1 MRLSDLM
8 HRQVVTESGERLGR
22 IHDVRGEL
30 RGDRLVLTGLVVG
43 PRGWLEHL
51 GLRFKDGGGRRH
63 RPSAGA
69 VPWSD
74 VIRLG
79 PEVLVRDQ
87 EG

>member
-22 IHDVRGEL
+22 IHDLRGEL

-51 GLRFKDGGGRRH
+51 GLRFTDGGGRSH
-63 RPSAGA
+63 RAAAGA

-74 VIRLG
+74 VIRVG
-79 PEVLVRDQ
+79 AEIVVRDPT
-87 EG
+87 G